1 MMTNCGGFV
10 VPRDPILRQSNFPS
24 GDAVGLRKAQ
34 NHFGVKSWAAEELGN
49 LPVKPLKAGRQ
60 VASCCVGHEEN
71 MIVDRFMW
79 VYVSLITYTS

>member
-1 MMTNCGGFV
+1 MTNRGGFV
-10 VPRDPILRQSNFPS
+10 VPRDPILRQNNFPS
-24 GDAVGLRKAQ
+24 GDAFGLREAQ

-71 MIVDRFMW
+71 MIVDWFMW
-79 VYVSLITYTS
+79 AYVSLITYTS